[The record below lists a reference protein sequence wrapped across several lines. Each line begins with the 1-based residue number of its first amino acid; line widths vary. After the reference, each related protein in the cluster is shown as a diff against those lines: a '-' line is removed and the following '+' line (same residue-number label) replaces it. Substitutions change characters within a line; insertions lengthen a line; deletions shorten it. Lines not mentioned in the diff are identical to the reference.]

1 MVHSSHHPIPLPRVH
16 PRRDTSASWLSGV
29 LSRGIPAPRGQ
40 HLAHETIQLNED
52 TVVEHQDVEQELTS
66 KRTRWAAI
74 LAQFSEVQQSAERGA
89 DALEG
94 SKERFKK

>member
-1 MVHSSHHPIPLPRVH
+1 
-16 PRRDTSASWLSGV
+16 
-29 LSRGIPAPRGQ
+29 
-40 HLAHETIQLNED
+40 
-52 TVVEHQDVEQELTS
+52 VEQELTS

-74 LAQFSEVQQSAERGA
+74 LAQFGEVQQSAERGA